1 MKKCFIFKVPAFV
14 VHTHYMSICFS
25 NTVLI
30 LLSRQELDKEFLVLH
45 TKNPKQ
51 LCYCIEK
58 KDQKIL
64 HILAN
69 HQTKRFHIYFK
80 TDAFAFVFYVGA
92 LIILCVLRS
101 PVKIVCVRNLITL

>member
-1 MKKCFIFKVPAFV
+1 MKKCFLFKEPAFV

-30 LLSRQELDKEFLVLH
+30 LLSHQELDKVLH
-45 TKNPKQ
+45 TKPPQNNSAIVLRK
-51 LCYCIEK
+51 K

-69 HQTKRFHIYFK
+69 HQRKRFHIYFK
-80 TDAFAFVFYVGA
+80 TDAFAFVFYVCP
-92 LIILCVLRS
+92 L
-101 PVKIVCVRNLITL
+101 

>member
-1 MKKCFIFKVPAFV
+1 M
-14 VHTHYMSICFS
+14 HTYYMSICFS

-30 LLSRQELDKEFLVLH
+30 LLCHQELDKEFLVLQ
-45 TKNPKQ
+45 TPPPPQKNPSAIVLK
-51 LCYCIEK
+51 K

-80 TDAFAFVFYVGA
+80 TDAFAFVFYVCP
-92 LIILCVLRS
+92 L
-101 PVKIVCVRNLITL
+101 